1 MKTRLAALA
10 LGVPFGFTI
19 AWSGMN
25 DPAVIRRMML
35 LESFYLYKMFALGVT
50 VGLLGSL
57 LLRRLRPRA
66 LVTRQ
71 PIAWEPARP
80 ERRHVLGSLI
90 FGAGWAIS
98 SSCPGPIATQLA
110 TGLWWSGF
118 TIVGIAGGI
127 LLFFARSDRQAKRT
141 PRPREL
147 TPAEAVA
154 DLGAGGY

>member
-10 LGVPFGFTI
+10 LGIPFGFTI

-35 LESFYLYKMFALGVT
+35 LESFYLYKMFALGVA

-71 PIAWEPARP
+71 PIGWERARP
-80 ERRHVLGSLI
+80 ERRHVVGSLI
-90 FGAGWAIS
+90 FGVGWAIS

-118 TIVGIAGGI
+118 TILGIAGGI
-127 LLFFARSDRQAKRT
+127 FLFFARNDRQAKRA
-141 PRPREL
+141 PERREL
-147 TPAEAVA
+147 TPGEAVA
-154 DLGAGGY
+154 EIGT